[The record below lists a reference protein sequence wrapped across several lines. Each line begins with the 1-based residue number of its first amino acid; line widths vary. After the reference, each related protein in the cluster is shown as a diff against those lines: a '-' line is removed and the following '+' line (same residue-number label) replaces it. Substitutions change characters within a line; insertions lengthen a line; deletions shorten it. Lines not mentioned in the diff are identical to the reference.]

1 MRDHRRCDA
10 NRSSCEQTLRC
21 GGGIAGVESYSGNC
35 DCIFYG
41 TRRGAARIGA
51 RHYQRLSAAPVTR
64 ANITQVK
71 IDMFDFLKRGRLIR
85 RGLASRKTRRR
96 RPRSELRRSLEYA
109 PYSKLLIFAMFVG
122 GLAFLVFSGQQP
134 EPTKN
139 FVIALLVLATAI
151 TQLWIN
157 QPKSFSRSSRILL
170 IFGVILVQLTVT
182 KLLLVICN
190 SGNYQFLKPEMGGLI
205 TPYAFAPLVLS
216 VLLGRQ
222 HGLYAAFFVSL
233 WSSVLFG
240 PIDAPLLV
248 TSLISGFT
256 AVSLTLQVRRRSKL
270 IRAGFGV
277 GLAIW
282 LLSLT
287 FGLIGPINWFYP
299 TANDWGMIGVQ
310 SALAIGNGIITATI
324 VGGALPML
332 ENVFGITTDISWL
345 EASDINHPLLRR
357 MTIEAPGTYHHSLA
371 VANLAEAAAEA
382 IGANATLCRVCA
394 YFHDVGKLVKPDY
407 FTENMS
413 FERNPHEDLAPTM
426 SALIIIAHVKEGVDL
441 ALKHKLN
448 QRIID
453 IIQEHHGTSLVYYFY
468 KRAQQMHED
477 ARAGGKIMKMRQD
490 DIPEVREESF
500 RYSGPKP
507 QTKESAIV
515 SLADAVESASRSLE
529 KPTPA
534 KIEQLVNDIIDQR
547 ISDHQLDECDL
558 TLRDVRVI
566 AERFRFTLM
575 TMLHS
580 RIAYPKH
587 ETKSPTPREDSARP
601 DVMVTTRKPETA
613 PPVSAA

>member
-1 MRDHRRCDA
+1 MSRASPLCILRSATLCGMNWSVPLLAPTSSTDRLRR
-10 NRSSCEQTLRC
+10 
-21 GGGIAGVESYSGNC
+21 
-35 DCIFYG
+35 
-41 TRRGAARIGA
+41 
-51 RHYQRLSAAPVTR
+51 RHAS
-64 ANITQVK
+64 K
-71 IDMFDFLKRGRLIR
+71 KEMFDSFKRGRLIR
-85 RGLASRKTRRR
+85 RGLASRKLRRR
-96 RPRSELRRSLEYA
+96 RARSELKRNLEYS
-109 PYSKLLIFAMFVG
+109 PYTKVVIFAVFVG

-139 FVIALLVLATAI
+139 FVVALLVLATAI

-157 QPKSFSRSSRILL
+157 QPRSFSRSSRILL
-170 IFGVILVQLTVT
+170 IFSVILVQLSVT
-182 KLLLVICN
+182 KLLLVLCN
-190 SGNYQFLKPEMGGLI
+190 SGSYRFLKPEMAGLI
-205 TPYAFAPLVLS
+205 MPYAFAPLVLS
-216 VLLGRQ
+216 VLLGRH

-233 WSSVLFG
+233 WSSILFG

-270 IRAGFGV
+270 IRAGLGV
-277 GLAIW
+277 GVAIW

-287 FGLIGPINWFYP
+287 FGLIGPINWLFP
-299 TANDWGMIGVQ
+299 TANDWGMIGLQ
-310 SALAIGNGIITATI
+310 SALAVGNGILTATL
-324 VGGALPML
+324 VGGALPIL
-332 ENVFGITTDISWL
+332 EQLFRITTDISWL
-345 EASDINHPLLRR
+345 EASDLNHPLLRR
-357 MTIEAPGTYHHSLA
+357 MTIEAPGTYHHSLV

-382 IGANATLCRVCA
+382 IGANATLCRVCS
-394 YFHDVGKLVKPDY
+394 YFHDAGKLVKPDY

-441 ALKHKLN
+441 ALKYKLN

-453 IIQEHHGTSLVYYFY
+453 IIQEHHGTSLVRYFY
-468 KRAQQMHED
+468 QRALQQHED
-477 ARAGGKIMKMRQD
+477 ARAGGKIMKMP

-575 TMLHS
+575 MMLHS
-580 RIAYPKH
+580 RIAYPKQ
-587 ETKSPTPREDSARP
+587 ETKSPTPRDDSLRP
-601 DVMVTTRKPETA
+601 DVMVTTRKPATA

>member
-1 MRDHRRCDA
+1 
-10 NRSSCEQTLRC
+10 
-21 GGGIAGVESYSGNC
+21 
-35 DCIFYG
+35 
-41 TRRGAARIGA
+41 
-51 RHYQRLSAAPVTR
+51 
-64 ANITQVK
+64 
-71 IDMFDFLKRGRLIR
+71 MFDFLKRGRLIR
-85 RGLASRKTRRR
+85 RGLASRKIRRR
-96 RPRSELRRSLEYA
+96 RARSGLARNLEYA
-109 PYSKLLIFAMFVG
+109 PYMKALIFVMFAG

-134 EPTKN
+134 EPAKN
-139 FVIALLVLATAI
+139 YVIALLVLATAI

-157 QPKSFSRSSRILL
+157 QPKSFYQNSRLL
-170 IFGVILVQLTVT
+170 LVFGVILAQLAVT
-182 KLLLVICN
+182 KVLLVICN
-190 SGNYQFLKPEMGGLI
+190 SGNYWFLRPEMGGLI

-233 WSSVLFG
+233 WSSMLFG
-240 PIDAPLLV
+240 PIDAPLLI

-270 IRAGFGV
+270 IRAGLYV

-299 TANDWGMIGVQ
+299 TANDWGMLGLQ
-310 SALAIGNGIITATI
+310 SALAIGNGIVTATI

-332 ENVFGITTDISWL
+332 ENLFGITTDISWL
-345 EASDINHPLLRR
+345 EASDLNHPLLRR
-357 MTIEAPGTYHHSLA
+357 MTIEAPGTYHHSLV

-382 IGANATLCRVCA
+382 IGANATLCRVCS
-394 YFHDVGKLVKPDY
+394 YFHDVGKLVKPEY
-407 FTENMS
+407 YTENMS
-413 FERNPHEDLAPTM
+413 FERNPHQDLAPTM

-477 ARAGGKIMKMRQD
+477 ARAGGKITNIREQ

-515 SLADAVESASRSLE
+515 SLADMVESASRSLE
-529 KPTPA
+529 KPTPQ
-534 KIEQLVNDIIDQR
+534 KIEQLVNELIEER
-547 ISDHQLDECDL
+547 IADRQLDECDL
-558 TLRDVRVI
+558 TLGDLTII
-566 AERFRFTLM
+566 ADRFRFTLM

-580 RIAYPKH
+580 RIAYPRQ
-587 ETKSPTPREDSARP
+587 ETKFTVTRDESLP
-601 DVMVTTRKPETA
+601 DVMSATKKPASA